1 MSTDVS
7 QIHLGD
13 IAVDVVLKDIK
24 NVHLSVHPP
33 TGRVRISAP
42 KRMRIDTI
50 RVFAISKL
58 AWIKLQQRKLRDQE
72 RETPREYVE
81 RESHYVWGKRH
92 LLTVVEREG
101 PPSIE
106 IKHSRLLLQVP
117 LRTGEGRRQILV
129 EAWYREQL
137 KEAVPPLLAR
147 WQQLLAVS
155 VQRFFVQRMKTRWG
169 SCNSR
174 TGSIRLNTELAK
186 KPRGCLEYLVVHEMI
201 HLIEPTHNAR
211 FVALMDGAMP
221 QWRIVREQLN
231 RLPVRHDEWAY

>member
-7 QIHLGD
+7 QIRLGD
-13 IAVDVVLKDIK
+13 IAVDVLLKDIK

-42 KRMRIDTI
+42 RRMRLDTI

-58 AWIKLQQRKLRDQE
+58 DWIRQQQMKLRAQE
-72 RETPREYVE
+72 RETPRDYVE

-92 LLTVVEREG
+92 LLRVIEAEG

-106 IKHSRLLLQVP
+106 VRHSRLVLRMP
-117 LRTGEGRRQILV
+117 PRTGEERRQVLI

-147 WQQLLAVS
+147 WQRLLGVS
-155 VQRFFVQRMKTRWG
+155 AQRFFVQRMKTRWG
-169 SCNSR
+169 SCNPKTR
-174 TGSIRLNTELAK
+174 TIRLNTELAK
-186 KPRGCLEYLVVHEMI
+186 KPRACLEYLVVHEMI